1 LRIWAKS
8 LQKENEKTKPEFS
21 DEMKRRKSS

>member
-1 LRIWAKS
+1 MGEKFAKR
-8 LQKENEKTKPEFS
+8 KPKKKPQFS